1 MLGRRLVSAAV
12 IVSVLLGLIVV
23 DYRLGFDDWAGRSG
37 LVLAVLAIVIAM
49 ASAYELVGLFGQHL
63 AGRGY
68 KQNIAIAGVSVAIC
82 CAPVLW
88 LDYPVDCAI
97 GHFGWSLM
105 GLTFA
110 LGMTLLLQI
119 IRFEDDG
126 LATTRL
132 GLLVMLHVQLILLFG
147 FLIGHR
153 LLMHENSQG
162 MVALITLIATVKM
175 SDAAAYFVG
184 KSFGK
189 NKLAPK
195 LSPGKTI
202 EGLVGSVFGALLGC
216 AIVVYLV
223 APYIFK
229 LTLNISWVWIVVYS
243 VAVTLA
249 GVVGDL
255 AESMIKRDAKLKDS
269 STWLPGLGGVLDVT
283 DSLVLAAPISYFL
296 WVLTSY

>member
-1 MLGRRLVSAAV
+1 MLSRRLLSAAV
-12 IVSVLLGLIVV
+12 IISVLIGLITV
-23 DYRLGFDDWAGRSG
+23 DYRLGIEDGLGRSG
-37 LVLAVLAIVIAM
+37 LVLALLAIIVAM
-49 ASAYELVGLFGQHL
+49 MSAYELVGLFGRHL

-68 KQNIAIAGVSVAIC
+68 KQNIAIAGVSVAVC

-88 LDYPVDCAI
+88 RDYPMDCAI
-97 GHFGWSLM
+97 GLFGWSLM

-126 LATTRL
+126 MATTRL
-132 GLLVMLHVQLILLFG
+132 GLLVLLHVQLILLFG
-147 FLIGHR
+147 FLVGHR
-153 LLMHENSQG
+153 LLFQDNDLG
-162 MVALITLIATVKM
+162 MIAFINLIATVKM

-184 KSFGK
+184 RAFGK
-189 NKLAPK
+189 NKMAPN

-202 EGLVGSVFGALLGC
+202 EGLAGSVFGALLAC
-216 AIVVYLV
+216 TIVVFLV
-223 APYIFK
+223 APLIFK
-229 LTLNISWVWIVVYS
+229 QTLNISWLWIVVYC
-243 VAVTLA
+243 VAVTFA

-283 DSLVLAAPISYFL
+283 DSLVLSAPISYFL
-296 WVLTSY
+296 WVLTQS